1 MMRTTVLRTLALG
14 AGIALLATACSS
26 GDAGDDS
33 TDGASGD
40 ATTITW
46 WHNSNTG
53 DGKDYYDKVAAD
65 FEAANPGVTVEVN
78 AMQHEDMLTKLDAAF
93 QSGDAPDVYMER
105 GGGEASWPTTSRR
118 A

>member
-40 ATTITW
+40 DDD
-46 WHNSNTG
+46 HL
-53 DGKDYYDKVAAD
+53 VAQL
-65 FEAANPGVTVEVN
+65 
-78 AMQHEDMLTKLDAAF
+78 QH
-93 QSGDAPDVYMER
+93 R
-105 GGGEASWPTTSRR
+105 
-118 A
+118 